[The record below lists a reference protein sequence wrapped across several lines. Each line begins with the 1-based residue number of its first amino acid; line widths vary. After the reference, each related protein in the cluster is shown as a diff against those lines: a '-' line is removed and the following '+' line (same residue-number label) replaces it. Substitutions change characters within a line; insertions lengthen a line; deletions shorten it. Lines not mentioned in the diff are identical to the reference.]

1 MLDDVGVCICTKTE
15 RSTVRF
21 WNGILDIAIDKA
33 NTFNNAE
40 CRFEIYGCLCCYCFT
55 AAA

>member
-15 RSTVRF
+15 QYFVRF
-21 WNGILDIAIDKA
+21 WNGILDIAIYKA